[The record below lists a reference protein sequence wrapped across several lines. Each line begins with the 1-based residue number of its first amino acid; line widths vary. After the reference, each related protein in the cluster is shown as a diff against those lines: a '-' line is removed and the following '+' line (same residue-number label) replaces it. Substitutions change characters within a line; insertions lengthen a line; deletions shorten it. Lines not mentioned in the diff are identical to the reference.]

1 MNPVSAEVRSHVSV
15 ILTGGTIDS
24 LGVNRLDLA
33 WYFEASRRLNKGELL
48 ARIPEIE
55 RVASVD
61 EVPFRRLPSH
71 ALQAEDWL
79 ALGQTIQDQFERG
92 GVDGVVITH
101 GTNTI
106 EETAYFLTLTLKT
119 DHPVVLV
126 GAMRPAS
133 GLSADGDLN
142 LLNAIRVAADPSSRG
157 RGVLVVLND
166 TIHSARDV
174 TKTATFRVETFR
186 GRDLGPLGYADPD
199 GTVVYYHSPDRR
211 HTILSEFDIRRLTRL
226 PRVDVVV
233 SYVGADGALIDAA
246 VAAGAQ
252 GLVSAGTGGGR
263 PTPLEDEALDR
274 AHRAGVVVCQSS
286 RAGSGRVVRAPS
298 LAARGFV
305 AADNLVPWKA
315 RILLSLGLTHTRDPE
330 AIQAMFNTY

>member
-1 MNPVSAEVRSHVSV
+1 MSLQDQSRIAV

-24 LGVNRLDLA
+24 LGTDRLDMA
-33 WYFEASRRLNKGELL
+33 WYFEANRRLASGELL
-48 ARIPEIE
+48 ARIPEVARI
-55 RVASVD
+55 ASV
-61 EVPFRRLPSH
+61 EELPFRRLPSH
-71 ALQAEDWL
+71 ALQAEDWI
-79 ALGQTIQDQFERG
+79 ALGTCIQDLLDRG
-92 GVDGVVITH
+92 DADGVVVTH

-119 DHPVVLV
+119 DRPVVLI

-133 GLSADGDLN
+133 ALSADGDLN
-142 LLNAIRVAADPSSRG
+142 LLNAIRVAADPGSRG

-174 TKTATFRVETFR
+174 TKTATFRVQTFQ
-186 GRDLGPLGYADPD
+186 GRDLGPFGYADPD
-199 GTVVYYHSPDRR
+199 GAVVYYHSPDRR
-211 HTILSEFDIRRLTRL
+211 HTLLSEFDIRRLTRL

-246 VAAGAQ
+246 VAAGAK
-252 GLVSAGTGGGR
+252 GLVSGGTGGGR

-274 AHRAGVVVCQSS
+274 ACHAGVVVCQSS
-286 RAGSGRVVRAPS
+286 RVGSGRVVRAPS
-298 LAARGFV
+298 LAARGIV

-315 RILLSLGLTHTRDPE
+315 RILLALALTHTHDRE
-330 AIQAMFNTY
+330 AIQAMFDTY

>member
-1 MNPVSAEVRSHVSV
+1 MTSRTLSRVAV

-24 LGVNRLDLA
+24 VGNDRLDMA
-33 WYFEASRRLNKGELL
+33 WYFEANRRLDDGALL
-48 ARIPEIE
+48 ARVPELGTI
-55 RVASVD
+55 ASVD
-61 EVPFRRLPSH
+61 EIPFRRLPSH
-71 ALQAEDWL
+71 ALQAADWL
-79 ALGQTIQDQFERG
+79 ALGAAIQDLVGRAG
-92 GVDGVVITH
+92 ADGVVVTH

-119 DHPVVLV
+119 DRPVVLV

-142 LLNAIRVAADPSSRG
+142 LLNAVRVAAHPDSRG

-174 TKTATFRVETFR
+174 TKTATLRVQTFQ
-186 GRDLGPLGYADPD
+186 GRDQGPLGFADTD
-199 GTVVYYHSPDRR
+199 GQVVYYHSTDRR
-211 HTILSEFDIRRLTRL
+211 HTLQSEFDVRQLSAL

-246 VAAGAQ
+246 VAAGAR

-263 PTPLEDEALDR
+263 PTPLEDDALDR
-274 AHRAGVVVCQSS
+274 ARKTGVVICQSS
-286 RAGSGRVVRAPS
+286 RVGSGRVVRSPS

-305 AADNLVPWKA
+305 AADNLQPWKA
-315 RILLSLGLTHTRDPE
+315 RILLALALTRTSDPE
-330 AIQAMFNTY
+330 RIQAVFDTY